1 MAPDYNDGPVPIEQL
16 REHFHYDPATGILFS
31 RTNRRNVHAG
41 DVVGCRDR
49 QGYII
54 TTLFKRP
61 LKAHRIAWALPHGA
75 WPAGLIDHINGDK
88 SDNRLENLRC
98 VSNAEN
104 KQNIGKPANNT
115 SGYMG
120 VSFHKKSGR
129 WAANIKVMG
138 KSHYLGLHDRPCAA
152 HAAYQAAKA
161 ELHPF
166 SHAGAR

>member
-1 MAPDYNDGPVPIEQL
+1 MTNYNDGPVPIDQL
-16 REHFHYDPATGILFS
+16 REHFHYDPFTGVLRS

-41 DVVGCRDR
+41 DVVGFSDR
-49 QGYII
+49 QGYVI

-61 LKAHRIAWALPHGA
+61 LKVHRIAWALYHGA
-75 WPAGLIDHINGDK
+75 WPHSLIDHINGDK

-98 VSNAEN
+98 VTNAEN
-104 KQNIGKPANNT
+104 KQNIEKPASNT

-129 WAANIKVMG
+129 WAANIKVKG
-138 KSHYLGLHDRPCAA
+138 KSQYLGLHDTPYAA
-152 HAAYQAAKA
+152 HVAYQTAKA
-161 ELHPF
+161 EIHPF